1 MRKRTV
7 LLVSD
12 DEELGRSVT
21 EGLSPRDFL
30 VETVGSG
37 DRLKIIT
44 RQATASYLVLDAAS
58 TALNLPVFLLQVRTL
73 LADRPVLVLRPS
85 AQVAELAESLGYG
98 AGILDENMLAP
109 EVLAGALDRAHP
121 PEGIA
126 DLSPQSEAADAEEAA
141 DEATEGDS
149 ETPESGA
156 ASETRPADEGG
167 TDPDQSAKAA
177 SALLIRRR
185 PVIALAGLKGGCG
198 KSTIAMHL
206 ITSLLYEG
214 LEVASLDLDHAQRSL
229 SRYIKNREIMRL
241 GQDREVK
248 MPYVI
253 ETYPE
258 QRRTERL
265 EDVINRAAKASDCV
279 VIDCPGAHS
288 PDVGTALACADIVIT
303 PINDSFIDL
312 DVLATLDPKTG
323 QMIESGA
330 FSKMI
335 LQARSDRRQR
345 YGRDL
350 DWIVIRNR
358 LGQLDSRNGR
368 AMAERLA
375 ELAQNLAFREAS
387 GLSER
392 VIYRELFLQG
402 LTLVDLC
409 ASGSDVQLSM
419 SHVAA
424 RQELRGLLGDIT
436 PRLLQAA

>member
-1 MRKRTV
+1 M
-7 LLVSD
+7 
-12 DEELGRSVT
+12 
-21 EGLSPRDFL
+21 SPRP
-30 VETVGSG
+30 ETGE
-37 DRLKIIT
+37 
-44 RQATASYLVLDAAS
+44 
-58 TALNLPVFLLQVRTL
+58 
-73 LADRPVLVLRPS
+73 ADDS
-85 AQVAELAESLGYG
+85 
-98 AGILDENMLAP
+98 
-109 EVLAGALDRAHP
+109 
-121 PEGIA
+121 
-126 DLSPQSEAADAEEAA
+126 A
-141 DEATEGDS
+141 DETIPGDTEAD
-149 ETPESGA
+149 ETGGA
-156 ASETRPADEGG
+156 AEIPLATKDGAE
-167 TDPDQSAKAA
+167 PDQPAMPS

-185 PVIALAGLKGGCG
+185 PVIALASLKGGCG
-198 KSTIAMHL
+198 KSTVAMHI

-229 SRYIKNREIMRL
+229 SRYITNREIMRL

-288 PDVGTALACADIVIT
+288 PDVDTALACADIVIT

-323 QMIESGA
+323 QMVEAGA

-345 YGRDL
+345 FGRDL
-350 DWIVIRNR
+350 DWIVVRNR

-368 AMAERLA
+368 AMSERLA
-375 ELAQNLAFREAS
+375 ELAQSLGFREAS

-409 ASGSDVQLSM
+409 ALGSDVQLSL

-424 RQELRGLLGDIT
+424 RQELRGLLSDIT